1 VEGVKAAVHVVEGP
15 ELVQGVG
22 DEEVVE
28 ALVEQ
33 DLRERGL
40 LAGDGLP
47 APQVHVVLVPLLPVP
62 KGEGPDPRVHA
73 AAAPGWR
80 ASTRGRA
87 G

>member
-62 KGEGPDPRVHA
+62 KGKVLIPVCTPR
-73 AAAPGWR
+73 
-80 ASTRGRA
+80 RA
-87 G
+87 GMEGIDSG